1 MDSTIIKSHQCS
13 LERSYAALIILILNS
28 DQGLAIFR
36 QKQILRGL
44 LVTKISRNRTMKISL
59 FNYSMLGYIQR
70 ITTSLP
76 PYL

>member
-44 LVTKISRNRTMKISL
+44 LVTNRTMKISL